1 MSETGLNTAADIKE
15 YFEKQLDR
23 TNTWLSFAEAKNAGL
38 IAANLAILSA
48 IIEFF
53 DEAPVICVIS
63 AVLVIISS
71 LHCLLSFFPN
81 LGKLRRRTNTNT
93 VIGKRNLAFFG
104 DISRFECQE
113 QYVNKVIK
121 DYFPQLRPEDVGN
134 QVCDLAAEVL
144 INSQITVQKYT
155 WFKAA
160 LITDCLAL
168 ATTIILFI
176 AA

>member
-1 MSETGLNTAADIKE
+1 MSETSLNTAADIKE

-38 IAANLAILSA
+38 IAANIAILSV

-53 DEAPVICVIS
+53 AEAPVICVIS
-63 AVLVIISS
+63 AVLAIISI
-71 LHCLLSFFPN
+71 LHCLLSFSPN
-81 LGKLRRRTNTNT
+81 LGKPRRRSNTNT
-93 VIGKRNLAFFG
+93 VIGKRNLVYFG
-104 DISRFECQE
+104 DISRFESLE
-113 QYVNKVIK
+113 QYVNKVIE

-134 QVCDLAAEVL
+134 QARDLAAEIL

-160 LITDCLAL
+160 LIADCFAL
-168 ATTIILFI
+168 AATIILFI

>member
-1 MSETGLNTAADIKE
+1 MSIMWNYLDKRKAAVDALKDFGSMEFI
-15 YFEKQLDR
+15 
-23 TNTWLSFAEAKNAGL
+23 
-38 IAANLAILSA
+38 LAHT
-48 IIEFF
+48 
-53 DEAPVICVIS
+53 DEAVKN
-63 AVLVIISS
+63 
-71 LHCLLSFFPN
+71 CLLSFFPN
-81 LGKLRRRTNTNT
+81 LRKLRRRSNTNT

-113 QYVNKVIK
+113 QYVNKVIE

-144 INSQITVQKYT
+144 INSQITVQKYA

-160 LITDCLAL
+160 LITNCLAL